1 MTPPRPHG
9 SIFLVFGFAIALAG
23 CADAD
28 PVSLTSSS
36 NGPPPDPGPTGAVN
50 LEIYETEIQTCPV
63 GNVHIDIGN
72 VSSAPPV
79 TFENGKAGVAVACAV
94 LPEAGKLR
102 ASGSLAQGAKVF
114 SFRDVV
120 TDGSSAIGFVKVAD
134 PATGTEYATP
144 DAKPCVFQFAP
155 GSLQGVEAGKILVQF
170 DCSSL
175 VSAADPAHECSLR
188 YGYVLLEHCE
198 GEPE

>member
-1 MTPPRPHG
+1 MC
-9 SIFLVFGFAIALAG
+9 VFASPFAILG

-28 PVSLTSSS
+28 PVSLSSSS
-36 NGPPPDPGPTGAVN
+36 NGAPQEPGPSGAVN

-72 VSSAPPV
+72 VNSAPPV
-79 TFENGKAGVAVACAV
+79 TFEDGKEGTAVACSV
-94 LPEAGKLR
+94 LPEGSKLR
-102 ASGSLAQGAKVF
+102 ASGSLTQGAKVF

-120 TDGSSAIGFVKVAD
+120 TDGKSSIGVVKVTD
-134 PATGTEYATP
+134 PASGTVYEAP

-155 GSLQGVEAGKILVQF
+155 GSSQGVEAGRIWVQF

-175 VSAADPAHECSLR
+175 VSAADAAHECSLR

-198 GEPE
+198 GEP